1 MIAALLLAGVS
12 AILEPTPP
20 AARTILLDDQGAVW
34 LVVDCP
40 LPAAPGLMT
49 LAWPTAEPGIDLGS
63 ARVLGFQPE
72 GAAAV
77 MQRRETGEAV
87 EWKLSI
93 TSTTEKGLVR
103 LAARLPEL
111 RVEWQ
116 HLVAASGDGAEW
128 VLAAVVS
135 GWKGAPAQD
144 VLLVTPFGRSEGL
157 SLQPEVTQTILLW
170 STRDVRVRSL
180 LRWDSRDGREAASRF
195 LVFERDPA
203 SEFGRRTLPAGKV
216 TIQADTRR
224 TVQDFGGA
232 TPASPVELRVG
243 DAPGVL
249 VKRVKASST
258 QVDVR
263 TDANRRLAAFTEKL
277 EYEYAISNALAE
289 PVELELVE
297 HPARGWEVTQASVP
311 WRKRDADLLVFT
323 LSLGARGQAKVT
335 ATLLRRNQTP
345 A

>member
-12 AILEPTPP
+12 AVLEPTPL
-20 AARTILLDDQGAVW
+20 AARTVLMDDQGAIW
-34 LVVDCP
+34 AVVDCP
-40 LPAAPGLMT
+40 LPATSGPLT
-49 LAWPTAEPGIDLGS
+49 LAWPTAEPGIDLSS
-63 ARVLGFQPE
+63 ARVLGFQPQ
-72 GAAAV
+72 GVATV
-77 MQRRETGEAV
+77 TQRRETGEAV

-93 TSTTEKGLVR
+93 ASTAEKACVR

-111 RVEWQ
+111 RLEWQ
-116 HLVAASGDGAEW
+116 HLVAVSGDGAEW

-135 GWKGAPAQD
+135 GWKGAPAEN
-144 VLLVTPFGRSEGL
+144 VLLVTPFGRCEGL

-170 STRDVRVRSL
+170 STRDVRVRGL
-180 LRWDSRDGREAASRF
+180 LRWDSRDGREAASRL
-195 LVFERDPA
+195 LVFDRDLT

-216 TIQADTRR
+216 TIQVETRR

-232 TPASPVELRVG
+232 MPGSPVELRVG

-297 HPARGWEVTQASVP
+297 HPARGWEVAQASVQ
-311 WRKRDADLLVFT
+311 WRKRDSDTLVFT
-323 LSLGARGQAKVT
+323 VSLEARSQTKVT